1 MEKLISHVLLKDQLF
16 FQSHREN
23 AFEKKNWSCF
33 CMQTKCEMSL
43 LPRKKTFSSFYKIH
57 PYWASGQQTIKMA
70 KSPRSISMK
79 SCFISVWASCSD
91 NDLLEQSPVLCFHS
105 HRMMTS
111 KQKTEL
117 GLFRWAVSVDPALQ
131 LAFHWFRAQ
140 SLEIY

>member
-1 MEKLISHVLLKDQLF
+1 MCYLKINYSF
-16 FQSHREN
+16 KVTEN
-23 AFEKKNWSCF
+23 ASGKKKWSCF
-33 CMQTKCEMSL
+33 FHLQPKCEISHL
-43 LPRKKTFSSFYKIH
+43 LRKKTFSSFYKIH
-57 PYWASGQQTIKMA
+57 PYRASGQQSIKMA

-111 KQKTEL
+111 KQKTEV
-117 GLFRWAVSVDPALQ
+117 GLFWWAVSVGPALQ
-131 LAFHWFRAQ
+131 PVFHWLGAR